1 MGLIVG
7 LLANTLIVAA
17 LIIWLS
23 KGDGAKWINTLNGTS
38 LSIFVSLLVII
49 ETAGAVNGMFIW
61 SVLNGKVKD
70 LGEVLGYLGI
80 WFGFLGTHVL
90 ALSATT
96 IGKRVTDGGY
106 VEKKGDAKAKVEA
119 AKTTNTTNTANA
131 AAGQQVTEGIVTGE
145 RPAMRPSQQVNVVV
159 EGDPPA

>member
-1 MGLIVG
+1 MGLILG
-7 LLANTLIVAA
+7 LLANTVIVAA
-17 LIIWLS
+17 LIVWLS

-38 LSIFVSLLVII
+38 LSIFISLLVIM

-61 SVLNGKVKD
+61 AVLNGKAKD
-70 LGEVLGYLGI
+70 LSEVLGYLGI

-96 IGKRVTDGGY
+96 IGKRVTDGTY
-106 VEKKGDAKAKVEA
+106 VQKKGEAKAAEAA
-119 AKTTNTTNTANA
+119 AKTAPG
-131 AAGQQVTEGIVTGE
+131 AGVVSGDGVVTGE
-145 RPAMRPSQQVNVVV
+145 RPAMRPSQTVNVVV